1 MTTAPSQSH
10 TQSPQSLWQAVG
22 RRRQGTLRI
31 WVRDGLPVVLIAH
44 LVEHCI
50 GITKSWVQIPFV
62 LGRIQQLK
70 LLSELNLLSTVH
82 VYDIW
87 YIVTFTTSFVLHCLS
102 PVKCVD
108 GYFQTLSE
116 RSQYNMSVIQ
126 GKDVATSCC
135 KTRGTKSCPG
145 DNLYP
150 LSNEN
155 NSLA

>member
-10 TQSPQSLWQAVG
+10 TQSPQSLWRLVAAVKEHWG
-22 RRRQGTLRI
+22 FGYHG
-31 WVRDGLPVVLIAH
+31 DGLPVVFIAH
-44 LVEHCI
+44 VVEHCI

-62 LGRIQQLK
+62 LGSIQQLK
-70 LLSELNLLSTVH
+70 LHSELNLLSTVH

-87 YIVTFTTSFVLHCLS
+87 YIFTFTTSFVLNCLS

-108 GYFQTLSE
+108 GYFQTLTE
-116 RSQYNMSVIQ
+116 RSQYNMNVIQ
-126 GKDVATSCC
+126 EKDIATSCC
-135 KTRGTKSCPG
+135 KTRGTKSCPE